1 MKSLIARRIA
11 AIVLAAGQSS
21 RMGANKLLLPLDG
34 KPLLA
39 HVVDAAR
46 ASNVTSIVMVLG
58 YQAEKIRALFDGGD
72 IKFVLN
78 ENYRQGMAGSLKCG
92 LAAAPDDCDG
102 AMIFLGDM
110 PDISAELTN
119 RIIAA
124 FDPGQGRAIIVP
136 VKAGRQGHPV
146 LWGRRFFPLL
156 QEKLSGDSGAKNLIE
171 ENAGW
176 VARVEAAQDGV
187 FADIDTLE
195 AFSARAKTRLF
206 T

>member
-1 MKSLIARRIA
+1 MKRIA

-39 HVVDAAR
+39 HAVNTAR
-46 ASNVTSIVMVLG
+46 ASNATSIVMVLG
-58 YQAEKIRALFDGGD
+58 YQAEKIRALFDGDD
-72 IKFVLN
+72 IKFTLN

-92 LAAAPDDCDG
+92 LAAAPDDCEG

-110 PDISAELTN
+110 PDIDADLIN

-124 FDPGQGRAIIVP
+124 FDPGQGRAVVVP

-156 QEKLSGDSGAKNLIE
+156 QEKLSGDSGAKTLIE
-171 ENAGW
+171 QNAGW
-176 VARVEAAQDGV
+176 VARVEAAQDGA
-187 FADIDTLE
+187 FADIDTPE
-195 AFSARAKTRLF
+195 AFSARKAKARLF
-206 T
+206 I

>member
-1 MKSLIARRIA
+1 MKRIA

-21 RMGANKLLLPLDG
+21 RMGANKLLLRLDG
-34 KPLLA
+34 KPLIA
-39 HVVDAAR
+39 HAVDTAR

-58 YQAEKIRALFDGGD
+58 HQAEKIRALFDGGD
-72 IKFVLN
+72 VKFVLN
-78 ENYRQGMAGSLKCG
+78 ENYRRGMAGSLKCG
-92 LAAAPDDCDG
+92 IAAALDDCEG

-110 PDISAELTN
+110 PDIDAELTN

-124 FDPGQGRAIIVP
+124 FDPGQGRAVVVP
-136 VKAGRQGHPV
+136 VKAGRRGHPV

-156 QEKLSGDSGAKNLIE
+156 QQKLSGDSGAKSVIE

-176 VARVEAAQDGV
+176 VVRVETAQDGV
-187 FADIDTLE
+187 FADIDTPE
-195 AFSARAKTRLF
+195 AFSARAAKTRLF